1 MFKKLIMACLALTM
15 AHTQASAQRATDAL
29 DRGLVAV
36 QTSGG
41 VYCSWRILGEEY
53 YDVTYNLYR
62 DGVKV
67 NSEPLSVSNYT
78 DAAGTAGSQYSV
90 RAVVRGQEQA
100 ASHAVT
106 PWAQDYLEITLTH
119 EGLSSSFEPNDV
131 CAADLDGDGELELL
145 LKCANVSDANKGF
158 LPGGNNGEYDVIE
171 ALKLDGTRLWWID
184 AGPNMTD
191 FQHNELNIVAYDWD
205 GDGRAECVMRA
216 ADGTVFHMADGT
228 TQTIGDPTK
237 NYRNPSGSSGQWF
250 IFQGDEYLVYLD
262 GLTGK
267 PYQVMEYPLRRLE
280 PGETDLNAAWGDGYG
295 HRSSK
300 HFFGAP
306 YLDGRKPSI
315 FLARGIYTRHK
326 MVAYDVDPAT
336 HELTERWRWNCNSPG
351 SPWYGQGYHNYQVA
365 DVDWDGRDE
374 IVFGSMVIDD
384 CGRGLSTTG
393 LGHGDAQHCSDFNPY
408 VHGQEMFACNEDLPA
423 NNYRDATTSKIYYRL
438 AGGGDDGRSMA
449 GNFSNDYP
457 GAMASSGH
465 DTPISCVTA
474 DHIQGVNGGFDLNF
488 RIYWDGDLLEETVNG
503 VDSRNS
509 AARIF
514 KFGKGVLKTM
524 HGTQTNNDT
533 KATPCYQGDLLG
545 DWREELVLRTTG
557 GNIRIYTTTDPTPWR
572 NYTLWHDTQYRQA
585 MVWQMCGYNQPPHTS
600 YFLGELEGIT
610 MAPPPLTNT
619 GREEIAGGGSIGSS
633 QNDKHVLLAETG
645 DMTVSVADG
654 ASPYILT
661 VNAPSWVQG
670 HDNNDNITTE
680 TFTHTLTGG
689 AFTGTMRLVKQG
701 DGVLVLPNV
710 TETYSGNTDIWAG
723 TVRFDGTLQNSH
735 VWMNRFGQLESD
747 GGRFLQGIEM
757 QYGSVLRPGGAD
769 KAGTLT
775 VSDLQLGFGARV
787 AIDMMP
793 DGQADH
799 LAVTGKLSIEKK
811 DWQYGPEYDAP
822 VIQVI
827 THFADSETRL
837 EGGRY
842 TLGTV
847 GQIEGNIDDIKIEGL
862 SGQKTALAYEDG
874 TLYLD
879 ITAMREATD
888 VVWSG
893 SEDGNWDFANTA
905 NFLIGGEKDVF
916 VSGDNVVFNDEAA
929 NPNVVITTPVSPSSV
944 TFDNSVL
951 TYTLSGDSIVGPCNI
966 EKKGTAET
974 IINNVNRFK
983 GTTTLTDG
991 ILTVSS
997 LGNATGAEFGALGGV
1012 ANAIRMNG
1020 GTLRVNGSFTG
1031 SHPIQ
1036 LDTKG
1041 GSIEVPANTTF
1052 TADGTLSS
1060 LNGKNRLAKKGN
1072 GTLKTG
1078 KVTGV
1083 AAITVSE
1090 GTLQA
1095 GEVNSV
1101 QQYPDTVVLMGGIMR
1116 DVDDIYSYS
1125 SNPVNVKVPADESGT
1140 WYLDQRCSYSGS
1152 LTGDGDI
1159 TVYATGPRIS
1169 LNGNW
1174 SNFTGKLTING
1185 LKTGHYDPE
1194 MTFNNSYGM
1203 RNASLH
1209 VATRMSNSGKDFA
1222 IGQLTGGGTL
1232 AGSGRYTIGYLNS
1245 DITFTGAFEGC
1256 TITKVGSGS
1265 WTLMKESPNLGSG
1278 QVEVRGG
1285 MLNISSSQTT
1295 NLFFGSHQVVAQDSG
1310 TLAGRGYLQGI
1321 TLQKGGRLKPGNV
1334 TSSYPVG
1341 LMKVKE
1347 SIFAF
1352 EGSHLEFFIF
1362 NNKNTNSSRSFL
1374 EVGSTLSINGDIT
1387 VTMKGYTPALGDEI
1401 ILWTAKSVTGTPTAV
1416 YLPDISEYGLGWD
1429 YTQLMSA
1436 EGKLRVVSAE
1446 DGIAS
1451 ISAGTPVRV
1460 KVYSLNGILL
1470 GSFECTRSEV
1480 KARMQQEHLGRGTFV
1495 VRMQSTDRSETVK
1508 IIL

>member
-1 MFKKLIMACLALTM
+1 MLKKIIMACMMLAMTCTL
-15 AHTQASAQRATDAL
+15 ASAQRATDVL

-36 QTSGG
+36 KTANG

-78 DAAGTAGSQYSV
+78 DDAGSATSQYSV

-100 ASHAVT
+100 ASHTVT
-106 PWAQDYLEITLTH
+106 PWTQDYLEIRLTH
-119 EGLSSSFEPNDV
+119 DGLSSSFEPNDA
-131 CAADLDGDGELELL
+131 CAADLDGDGELEIL
-145 LKCANVSDANKGF
+145 LKCWNLSDASKGY
-158 LPGGNNGEYDVIE
+158 LPAGNNGEYDVIE

-184 AGPNMTD
+184 AGPNMAD

-216 ADGTVFHMADGT
+216 ADGTVIHMADGT
-228 TQTIGDPTK
+228 TQTIGDPAK
-237 NYRNPSGSSGQWF
+237 NYRNPSESSGQWF
-250 IFQGDEYLVYLD
+250 VHQGDEYLVYLD

-267 PYQVMEYPLRRLE
+267 PYQVIEYPLRRLE

-295 HRSSK
+295 HRSTK

-306 YLDGRKPSI
+306 CLDGRKPSL

-326 MVAYDVDPAT
+326 MIALDVDPAT
-336 HELTERWRWNCNSPG
+336 HQLTERWRWNCSTAG

-393 LGHGDAQHCSDFNPY
+393 LGHGDAQHCSDLNPY
-408 VHGQEMFACNEDLPA
+408 VHGQEMFACNEDLPS
-423 NNYRDATTSKIYYRL
+423 NNYRDATTSKIYYRM
-438 AGGGDDGRSMA
+438 AGGSDDGRCMA

-457 GAMASSGH
+457 GAMATSAH

-474 DHIQGVNGGFDLNF
+474 DHIEGVSGGFDLNF

-503 VDSRNS
+503 TESRNS

-514 KFGKGVLKTM
+514 KYGKGVLKIFT
-524 HGTQTNNDT
+524 GTQTNNDT
-533 KATPCYQGDLLG
+533 KATPCYQGDVLG
-545 DWREELVLRTTG
+545 DWREEIILRTND

-572 NYTLWHDTQYRQA
+572 NYTLWHDMQYRQA

-633 QNDKHVLLAETG
+633 QNDKHVLLAETN

-661 VNAPSWVQG
+661 VNAPTWVQG
-670 HDNNDNITTE
+670 HDDNDNITTE
-680 TFTHTLTGG
+680 TYTHTLTGG
-689 AFTGTMRLVKQG
+689 AFTGAMRLVKQG

-710 TETYSGNTDIWAG
+710 TETYSGSTDIWAG

-747 GGRFLQGIEM
+747 GGHFNKGIEM
-757 QYGSVLRPGGAD
+757 LYGSVLRPGGAD
-769 KAGTLT
+769 KAGDLT
-775 VSDLQLGFGARV
+775 VSDLQMGFGSRIAFDV
-787 AIDMMP
+787 MP
-793 DGQADH
+793 DGTADH
-799 LAVTGKLSIEKK
+799 LNVPGTLTIEKK
-811 DWQYGPEYDAP
+811 DWQYGPEYDTP
-822 VIQVI
+822 VLQVI
-827 THFADSETRL
+827 THFADEDTRL
-837 EGGRY
+837 NDGRY
-842 TLGTV
+842 LIATV
-847 GQIEGNIDDIKIEGL
+847 GQLNGHADDIKIEGL
-862 SGQKTALAYEDG
+862 SGQKTALIYEDG
-874 TLYLD
+874 NLYLD
-879 ITAMREATD
+879 IQSQREATD
-888 VVWSG
+888 VVWTG
-893 SEDGNWDFANTA
+893 SEGSNWDFATTE
-905 NFLIGGEKDVF
+905 NFLNGSQKDIF

-929 NPNVVITTPVSPSSV
+929 NSNVVITTPVSPASI
-944 TFDNSVL
+944 TFENSVL
-951 TYTLSGDSIVGPCNI
+951 DYTLSGDSIIGNCSI
-966 EKKGTAET
+966 LKKGTAET
-974 IINNVNRFK
+974 HINNVNRFVGITTISE
-983 GTTTLTDG
+983 GTLSVNTLA
-991 ILTVSS
+991 
-997 LGNATGAEFGALGGV
+997 NATGAEFGALGGV
-1012 ANAIRMNG
+1012 NNTIVLNG
-1020 GTLRVNGSFTG
+1020 GKLRLKASTTG

-1036 LDTKG
+1036 LGAG
-1041 GSIEVPANTTF
+1041 GGIIEVPANVTF
-1052 TADGTLSS
+1052 TADGTLTST
-1060 LNGKNRLAKKGN
+1060 NNKRRLTKTGS

-1078 KVTGV
+1078 KITGV
-1083 AAITVSE
+1083 GAIVVNE

-1095 GEVNSV
+1095 SELNSI

-1116 DVDDIYSYS
+1116 DVNDIYSYS
-1125 SNPVNVKVPADESGT
+1125 SNPVNVNVPEDETGT
-1140 WYLDQRCSYSGS
+1140 WYLDQRCSYSGT
-1152 LTGDGDI
+1152 LTGGG
-1159 TVYATGPRIS
+1159 TLNLYATGPRHS

-1174 SNFTGKLTING
+1174 NAFAGTLNVYGQ
-1185 LKTGHYDPE
+1185 KTGSYDPE
-1194 MTFNNSYGM
+1194 CTFNNSNGM
-1203 RNASLH
+1203 RNATLN
-1209 VATRMSNSGKDFA
+1209 VTTRMSNSGKAFA
-1222 IGQLTGGGTL
+1222 IGQLTGNGTL
-1232 AGSGRYTIGYLNS
+1232 AGGGRYTVGYLNQ
-1245 DITFTGAFEGC
+1245 DITFNGTIEGC
-1256 TITKVGSGS
+1256 PITKVGSGT
-1265 WTLMKESPNLGSG
+1265 WTLSKVNSNLGSG
-1278 QVEVRGG
+1278 NIEVRGG
-1285 MLNISSSQTT
+1285 LLNINNTQASE
-1295 NLFFGSHQVVAQDSG
+1295 LFFGTHQVVVQDSG
-1310 TLAGRGYLQGI
+1310 TLGGRGYLQSI
-1321 TLQKGGRLKPGNV
+1321 MLQNGGTLKPGNATADFV
-1334 TSSYPVG
+1334 VG
-1341 LMKVKE
+1341 LLKVKE
-1347 SIFAF
+1347 SIFAY
-1352 EGSHLEFFIF
+1352 EGSHIQLFIY
-1362 NNKNTNSSRSFL
+1362 NNKNTSTSRSFL
-1374 EVGSTLSINGDIT
+1374 DVGSMLSINGDIT
-1387 VTMKGYTPALGDEI
+1387 VTMKSYTPKLGDEI
-1401 ILWTAKSVTGTPTAV
+1401 LFWNAKAISGTPTAV

-1429 YTQLMSA
+1429 YSTLMST
-1436 EGKLRVVSAE
+1436 EGKVRVVSAE